1 MYNNSIKNKNKRQG
15 EKNMGLENYYS
26 DVARIAKE
34 KKRLTELEKGCYYYC
49 IKKDKSK
56 DDFNERCN
64 DIKIKDNI
72 VYFSHRTDTGSLHSE
87 TLIKIIPMENI
98 EEIIY
103 YDYNIA
109 IERMEEV
116 HEKEAKIFNK
126 HLEEEEEVNKELTE
140 KSIKGIDIKNIFKN
154 WKK

>member
-1 MYNNSIKNKNKRQG
+1 MYNNIIKNKNKRQG

-49 IKKDKSK
+49 IYKDKSK
-56 DDFNERCN
+56 DDFYERCN
-64 DIKIKDNI
+64 HIKIKDNV
-72 VYFSHRTDTGSLHSE
+72 VYFSNKIDTGSLHSE

-98 EEIIY
+98 EEIVY
-103 YDYNIA
+103 HDYNIA
-109 IERMEEV
+109 IERKEEV
-116 HEKEAKIFNK
+116 HEKEAKIFSK
-126 HLEEEEEVNKELTE
+126 HLEEDETVNKELTD
-140 KSIKGIDIKNIFKN
+140 KSVKRIDIKNIFMN